1 MELGKLEDIG
11 CADRS
16 ESEKSLEDESTT
28 DGEGIVATVVAFFVE
43 TVNRFEPPR
52 RLGEQIAES
61 C

>member
-1 MELGKLEDIG
+1 VELGKLEDIG

-16 ESEKSLEDESTT
+16 ESEKSLEDEATT
-28 DGEGIVATVVAFFVE
+28 DGEWIVATVVAFFVE
-43 TVNRFEPPR
+43 AVNRFEPPR